1 MSGYACFG
9 MYPFPP
15 LRPAWEQLWAAVR
28 ARAPWAPADLNWNG
42 AVQDHWVDP
51 DCVVAHACGW
61 PVATRLSPTVAVVGA
76 FTLALPE
83 ADGHRYRSVLV
94 AARPGLLESFVTPV
108 TTVAVNSD
116 DSLSGW
122 ISLRAAT
129 VGTRQPWPGPVRWTG
144 GHLASM
150 RAVHDGAAELAS
162 IDELTWAHIRRQFPG
177 LTADL
182 HVVGR
187 GPWIPSPPVIT
198 TTARVDD
205 LRQAFADAMS
215 DPATRPARAELLLAG
230 FVALDDAE
238 YRRLVREYRF

>member
-9 MYPFPP
+9 MYPFEP
-15 LRPAWEQLWAAVR
+15 LRPAWAQLWAAVR

-51 DCVVAHACGW
+51 NCVVAHACGW
-61 PVATRLSPTVAVVGA
+61 PVATTLSPTVVVAGA

-94 AARPGLLESFVTPV
+94 ANRSGPLQSFVTPA

-122 ISLRAAT
+122 VSLRAAT
-129 VGTRQPWPGPVRWTG
+129 VGTDQPWPGPIRWTG
-144 GHLASM
+144 GHLNSV
-150 RAVHDGAAELAS
+150 RAVRDGAAELAS
-162 IDELTWAHIRRQFPG
+162 IDELTWAHIRRQFPD
-177 LTADL
+177 LTDGL

-187 GPWIPSPPVIT
+187 GPWIPSPPVVT
-198 TTARVDD
+198 TSGRVEE
-205 LRQAFADAMS
+205 LRQAFSAAMT
-215 DPATRPARAELLLAG
+215 DPATRAARAELLLAG
-230 FVALDDAE
+230 FVALESAE
-238 YRRLVREYRF
+238 YDRLPQEL